1 MTKALIYGLI
11 SSLFFSSTYILN
23 REMATANFAWQW
35 SASLRFFI
43 MLPLLFVML
52 GKNQAYLPVLRSI
65 RANVFSWILWSC
77 VGFGVFYGSICYAA
91 SFGPAWLIA
100 GAWQITIPAGALLT
114 PFFLAPSMVDGEIKQ
129 VYHQI
134 PVKLL
139 WTGLLIMFGVAL
151 MLVHEATSVSF
162 LMVMGVIIP
171 VGIAAFAYPLGGRKI
186 LFKHS
191 HNLNTLQRVFGMT
204 LCSMPLW
211 LCLAGFELIQGNL
224 PPLSQV
230 IQSGI
235 VAIFSGIIATMLL
248 FEAANMVKANLSQL
262 AVIEATQAG
271 EVVFT
276 LIGGVVLFND
286 GLPDVYG
293 WIGIGLV
300 LVGMVINSLVVR
312 K

>member
-1 MTKALIYGLI
+1 MSKALIYGLI
-11 SSLFFSSTYILN
+11 SSLFFSSTFILN
-23 REMATANFAWQW
+23 REMATGDFAWQW
-35 SASLRFFI
+35 TAALRFLI

-52 GKNQAYLPVLRSI
+52 SKNQAYLPVLRSI

-77 VGFGVFYGSICYAA
+77 VGFGLFYTSLCYAA

-100 GAWQITIPAGALLT
+100 GALQITIPAGALLT
-114 PFFLAPSMVDGEIKQ
+114 PFFLAPSLVNGEIKQ
-129 VYHQI
+129 VYHKI

-139 WTGLLIMFGVAL
+139 WTGLLIMLGVAL
-151 MLVHEATSVSF
+151 MLVHDATSVSF
-162 LMVMGVIIP
+162 LMVLGVIIP
-171 VGIAAFAYPLGGRKI
+171 VGVAAFAYPLGSRKI
-186 LFKHS
+186 LFKHG

-204 LCSMPLW
+204 LCSMPVW
-211 LCLAGFELIQGNL
+211 LCLSGFELSQGNL

-286 GLPDVYG
+286 GLPDAYG

-300 LVGMVINSLVVR
+300 LVGMIINSLVVR

>member
-43 MLPLLFVML
+43 MLPILFILLS
-52 GKNQAYLPVLRSI
+52 KNKAYLPVLRSI
-65 RANVFSWILWSC
+65 RANIFSWILWSC
-77 VGFGVFYGSICYAA
+77 VGFGFFYTSLCYAA

-129 VYHQI
+129 VYHKI

-139 WTGLLIMFGVAL
+139 WTGLLIMLGVAL
-151 MLVHEATSVSF
+151 MLVHEATTVSF
-162 LMVMGVIIP
+162 FMVLGVVIP
-171 VGIAAFAYPLGGRKI
+171 VGVAAFAYPLGSRKI
-186 LFKHS
+186 LFKHG
-191 HNLNTLQRVFGMT
+191 HDLNTLQRIFGMT
-204 LCSMPLW
+204 LCSMPVW
-211 LCLAGFELIQGNL
+211 LILAGFEFYHANL
-224 PPLSQV
+224 PPPSQI
-230 IQSGI
+230 IQAGT
-235 VAIFSGIIATMLL
+235 VAVFSGVIATLLL
-248 FEAANMVKANLSQL
+248 FEAANMVKSNLSQL

-286 GLPDVYG
+286 GLPDTYG

-300 LVGMVINSLVVR
+300 LIGMIVNSLVVR

>member
-43 MLPLLFVML
+43 MLPILFVL
-52 GKNQAYLPVLRSI
+52 LSKNKAYLPVLRSI
-65 RANVFSWILWSC
+65 RANVFSWTLWSC
-77 VGFGVFYGSICYAA
+77 VGFGIFYTSLCYAA

-114 PFFLAPSMVDGEIKQ
+114 PFFLAPSVVDGEIKQ
-129 VYHQI
+129 VYHKI

-139 WTGLLIMFGVAL
+139 WTGLLIMLGVAL
-151 MLVHEATSVSF
+151 MLVHEATTVSF
-162 LMVMGVIIP
+162 FMVLGVVIP
-171 VGIAAFAYPLGGRKI
+171 VGVAAFAYPLGSRKI
-186 LFKHS
+186 LFKHG
-191 HNLNTLQRVFGMT
+191 HNLNTLQRIFGMT
-204 LCSMPLW
+204 LCSMPVW
-211 LCLAGFELIQGNL
+211 LILAGFEFYYANL
-224 PPLSQV
+224 PPPSQI
-230 IQSGI
+230 IQAGT
-235 VAIFSGIIATMLL
+235 VAVFSGVIATLLL
-248 FEAANMVKANLSQL
+248 FEAANMVKSNLSQL

-300 LVGMVINSLVVR
+300 LIGMVINSLVVR

>member
-43 MLPLLFVML
+43 MLPILFVL
-52 GKNQAYLPVLRSI
+52 LSKNKAYLPVLRSI
-65 RANVFSWILWSC
+65 RANIFSWVLWSC
-77 VGFGVFYGSICYAA
+77 VGFGFFYTSLCYAA

-129 VYHQI
+129 VYHKI

-139 WTGLLIMFGVAL
+139 WTGLLIMLGVAL
-151 MLVHEATSVSF
+151 MLVHEATTVSF
-162 LMVMGVIIP
+162 FMVLGVVIP
-171 VGIAAFAYPLGGRKI
+171 VGVAAFAYPLGSRKI
-186 LFKHS
+186 LFKHG
-191 HNLNTLQRVFGMT
+191 HDLNTLQRIFGMT
-204 LCSMPLW
+204 LCSMPVW
-211 LCLAGFELIQGNL
+211 LILAGFEFYNANL
-224 PPLSQV
+224 PPPSQI
-230 IQSGI
+230 IQAGT
-235 VAIFSGIIATMLL
+235 VAVFSGVIATLLL
-248 FEAANMVKANLSQL
+248 FEAANMVKSNLNQL

-286 GLPDVYG
+286 ALPDIYG

-300 LVGMVINSLVVR
+300 LIGMIVNSLVVR